1 MGCSRRVLGDL
12 NGDWNARVMFVAE
25 APGRLGAEVT
35 GVPLFGD
42 RTGDRFDQLLSAMDW
57 SRSALFVTNAVLCN
71 PRDSDGNNDRPTQ
84 EEIQNCAPFLRRS
97 IEVVNP
103 TLVIG
108 LGRVA
113 LEALRRIADHQC
125 DLKKSAGTVVAWN
138 QRYLG
143 VLYHPGPRTVVH
155 RCWADQVKDAK
166 RIAAFAHDLGISMPA
181 TERPA
186 LFNEGSTSV
195 LVGNNLQTARELD

>member
-1 MGCSRRVLGDL
+1 MGCSRRVLGEL

-42 RTGDRFDQLLSAMDW
+42 RTGDRFDQLLNAMDW
-57 SRSALFVTNAVLCN
+57 NRSALFVTNAVLCN
-71 PRDSDGNNDRPTQ
+71 PRDIDGNNDRPTT

-103 TLVIG
+103 ALVIG

-125 DLKKSAGTVVAWN
+125 DLKKSAGTVVSWN

-155 RCWADQVKDAK
+155 RRWADQVRDAK
-166 RIAAFAHDLGISMPA
+166 RIAAFAQDLGISMPT

-186 LFNEGSTSV
+186 LFNERSTSV
-195 LVGNNLQTARELD
+195 LTGSVLQTARELD

>member
-1 MGCSRRVLGDL
+1 M
-12 NGDWNARVMFVAE
+12 
-25 APGRLGAEVT
+25 
-35 GVPLFGD
+35 
-42 RTGDRFDQLLSAMDW
+42 
-57 SRSALFVTNAVLCN
+57 
-71 PRDSDGNNDRPTQ
+71 
-84 EEIQNCAPFLRRS
+84 PFLRRT

-125 DLKKSAGTVVAWN
+125 DLKKCAGTVVAWN

-155 RCWADQVKDAK
+155 RPWAEQLKDAK
-166 RIAAFAHDLGISMPA
+166 RIAAFAHDLSISVR
-181 TERPA
+181 TIERPA
-186 LFNEGSTSV
+186 LLNESRAPVATG
-195 LVGNNLQTARELD
+195 GGLQTARELD